1 MTRITLY
8 SPEIKAQEVTFRWAI
23 EPSVSLYR
31 QPQFTLRFPS
41 GVDLTAVDPG
51 LWWRVALIC
60 LHSHWVLLR
69 PCRIHLPI
77 SLQPGEAEMWLRLMD
92 VEIATLE
99 VYRGT
104 TQFAREIEIIE
115 DGPLCAP
122 VPLPER
128 GRCATAFS
136 GGKDSLLQTGLLTE
150 LSERPVLV
158 TTTSPTPVREDH
170 LTPRRRSVLD
180 EIRRRRSVEF
190 IEVESDYRANLA
202 EDFALQIGYPIALNE
217 MTDTFLY
224 LGVLI
229 AAGVASGATH
239 LFIASEAEVQ
249 ESVEIDGRVIQ
260 HKHFMYSQI
269 SLAAIDAAIRPW
281 GITCSSLTSPLYSYQ
296 VQQMLWTRYRDL
308 RDLQYSCWQVRGDQ
322 MTCSACSQCLR
333 LSIGAL
339 ALGEQPKVCGFDLT
353 KVLIEMKGWRPRR
366 PEGVSHL
373 PLPSETI
380 SVWLHSLTL
389 RSVLAIRMPM
399 LARALIDGQPH
410 RVFTLRFWRAAA
422 SFFTLR
428 QQAMD
433 YRPKPARGYRARVV
447 PSLDPLLRDRVASI
461 YADHFIPEA
470 EKGYAQIV
478 ERSKQTSQWIIE
490 PLRSAE
496 HLSSLAAVTNEI

>member
-41 GVDLTAVDPG
+41 GVDLTAVDAG
-51 LWWRVALIC
+51 IWWRVALIC

-77 SLQPGEAEMWLRLMD
+77 SLLPGEAEMWLRLMD

-158 TTTSPTPVREDH
+158 TTTSPTLVREDH
-170 LTPRRRSVLD
+170 LTPRRREVLD
-180 EIRRRRSVEF
+180 EIKRRRSVEF

-202 EDFALQIGYPIALNE
+202 EKFAQQIGYPIALNE
-217 MTDTFLY
+217 MSDTFLY

-229 AAGVASGATH
+229 AAGAACGATH
-239 LFIASEAEVQ
+239 FFIASEAEVQ

-269 SLAAIDAAIRPW
+269 SLSAIDAAIRPW
-281 GITCSSLTSPLYSYQ
+281 GITCGSLTSPLYSYQ
-296 VQQMLWTRYRDL
+296 VQQILWTRYRDL
-308 RDLQYSCWQVRGDQ
+308 RDLQYSCWQVKGDQ
-322 MTCSACSQCLR
+322 STCSACSQCLR
-333 LSIGAL
+333 LSIAAL
-339 ALGEQPKVCGFDLT
+339 ALGEQPQVCGFDLT
-353 KVLIEMKGWRPRR
+353 KVLIEMNGWRPRR
-366 PEGVSHL
+366 SNGTSRL

-380 SVWLHSLTL
+380 SVWLHAQTL
-389 RSVLAIRMPM
+389 RSVLAIRMPA
-399 LARALIDGQPH
+399 LARALIGGEPL
-410 RVFTLRFWRAAA
+410 RVLTPRFWRAVA
-422 SFFTLR
+422 SFFALR

-433 YRPKPARGYRARVV
+433 YRPSSSPGYRAGVIS
-447 PSLDPLLRDRVASI
+447 SLDPLLSGRVASI
-461 YADHFIPEA
+461 YAEHFLPEA
-470 EKGYAQIV
+470 EKSYAQIV
-478 ERSKQTSQWIIE
+478 ERSKRTSEWITE
-490 PLRSAE
+490 PLRAAE
-496 HLSSLAAVTNEI
+496 QPTSLAAVTNET